1 MNGPPAF
8 GVDVEHLAPG
18 GTVTVDAK
26 ADGFPFGL
34 DRLPAGDY
42 TVQAVLIP
50 YTRAKR
56 ADGHIIWVPTSDQR
70 VIAPMFPGN
79 PYSKPVNVR
88 LDPAAGA
95 PVALTLTEKIAP
107 IAREPDTPWN
117 TPVRI
122 KRSEERRVGK
132 EWVGSVD
139 LGGRRVIKK

>member
-1 MNGPPAF
+1 MIGMNGPPAF

-56 ADGHIIWVPTSDQR
+56 AD
-70 VIAPMFPGN
+70 
-79 PYSKPVNVR
+79 
-88 LDPAAGA
+88 
-95 PVALTLTEKIAP
+95 
-107 IAREPDTPWN
+107 
-117 TPVRI
+117 
-122 KRSEERRVGK
+122 RSEEHTSELQSLMRISYAVFC
-132 EWVGSVD
+132 
-139 LGGRRVIKK
+139 LTTKKQISTTHQQQKHAQH

>member
-1 MNGPPAF
+1 MIRRPPRSTRT
-8 GVDVEHLAPG
+8 DTL
-18 GTVTVDAK
+18 
-26 ADGFPFGL
+26 FPYPTLF
-34 DRLPAGDY
+34 RS
-42 TVQAVLIP
+42 VQAVLIP

-107 IAREPDTPWN
+107 IARESDTPWIKR
-117 TPVRI
+117 VRI
-122 KRSEERRVGK
+122 KSKILSELWGLPMSIGAEVLLPRDLDEHRSEERRVGQ
-132 EWVGSVD
+132 EG
-139 LGGRRVIKK
+139 

>member
-1 MNGPPAF
+1 MSVP
-8 GVDVEHLAPG
+8 
-18 GTVTVDAK
+18 VDAK

-107 IAREPDTPWN
+107 IAREPDTPW
-117 TPVRI
+117 
-122 KRSEERRVGK
+122 RSEEHTSELQSLMRISYAVFC
-132 EWVGSVD
+132 
-139 LGGRRVIKK
+139 LKKKKTPHTKQTITKAHNTHNNR

>member
-56 ADGHIIWVPTSDQR
+56 ADGHIIWVPNSDQR

-79 PYSKPVNVR
+79 PYNKPVNVR
-88 LDPAAGA
+88 LDPVAGA
-95 PVALTLTEKIAP
+95 PVALPLTEKLP
-107 IAREPDTPWN
+107 PLARDTETPGINNVRN
-117 TPVRI
+117 T
-122 KRSEERRVGK
+122 
-132 EWVGSVD
+132 
-139 LGGRRVIKK
+139 

>member
-1 MNGPPAF
+1 MIGMNGPPAF

-88 LDPAAGA
+88 LD
-95 PVALTLTEKIAP
+95 
-107 IAREPDTPWN
+107 
-117 TPVRI
+117 
-122 KRSEERRVGK
+122 RSEEHTSELQSLMRNSYAVFCF
-132 EWVGSVD
+132 
-139 LGGRRVIKK
+139 KKKKNTE